1 MLSFADVTL
10 SRGSRTL
17 LSGVHFAAYAGW
29 RLGIVG
35 RNGSGKTSL
44 FGLVTGDIA
53 PDAGSVSLSRSLRLA
68 SVAQETP
75 PSPRSTLDYALDG
88 DHELR
93 AIEAELAAAEAAH
106 DAGGIARLHER
117 LYAIDG
123 YAARARAARLLH
135 GLGFEGPDQARAV
148 AEFSGGWRMRLNLAR
163 ALLCRS
169 DLLLLDEPTNHLD
182 LDAVL
187 WLQSWLKSYTG
198 TLLVISHDRDF
209 LDAVATH
216 TLHLAEGTATLY
228 TGNYSQFERLRA
240 ERMAQQGAL
249 RVRQQR
255 QVAHLQ
261 SFVDRFKAKAS
272 KARQAQA
279 RVKMIERIQLAAPA
293 HADAEFDFT
302 IPAPERLPEP
312 LLVLDHA
319 AAGYGGRS
327 VLSGLCLS
335 LAPGDR
341 LGILGPN
348 GAGKSTLTRLLAG
361 VLEPQAGSVVR
372 SPWLKVGYFAQ
383 HQLEQLDAAASRLEH
398 LRRLAPGLGE
408 KACREYLAAY
418 HFRGERVFEPV
429 GPFSG
434 GEKARL
440 ALALIVHGRPNLL
453 LLDEP
458 TNHLD
463 LDLRHALEI
472 ALQDYAGALVLVSH
486 DRHLL
491 ESSCDSLWRV
501 AGGSAQP
508 FDGDLD
514 DYARWLT
521 QREREDE
528 AEIPAAADGM
538 RLSAKEQRRVAA
550 EQRKRQKGLRDAVEE
565 AEAGIRR
572 LNARLADIEQALA
585 DPATYQAQDGSR
597 VAELGREQKALRQQL
612 EAAEEAWLQA
622 SMALDAADAGTAVSQ
637 DGTQHMAATP
647 RGPSVR

>member
-1 MLSFADVTL
+1 MLTFANVTL
-10 SRGSRTL
+10 SRGPRTL
-17 LSGVHFAAYAGW
+17 LTDVSFAAYAGW
-29 RLGIVG
+29 RLGVVG
-35 RNGSGKTSL
+35 RNGTGKTSL
-44 FGLVTGDIA
+44 FGLVTGEIA
-53 PDAGSVSLSRSLRLA
+53 PDAGTVSLPRNLAVA

-75 PSPRSTLDYALDG
+75 ASPRSALDYALDG
-88 DHELR
+88 DAELR
-93 AIEAELAAAEAAH
+93 ATEAELAAAEAAH
-106 DAGGIARLHER
+106 DAARIARLHEH
-117 LYAIDG
+117 LYTIDG
-123 YAARARAARLLH
+123 YAARARAAKLLQ
-135 GLGFEGPDQARAV
+135 GLGFEEADQARAV

-187 WLQSWLKSYTG
+187 WLQAWMKSYAG

-209 LDAVATH
+209 LDAVTTH
-216 TLHLAEGTATLY
+216 TLHLAQGTATLY

-249 RVRQQR
+249 RAQQQR
-255 QVAHLQ
+255 QIAHLQ

-279 RVKMIERIQLAAPA
+279 RVKMIERIRLAAPA

-312 LLVLDHA
+312 LLVLDRA
-319 AAGYGGRS
+319 AAGYGERT
-327 VLSGLCLS
+327 VLSGVRMTLS
-335 LAPGDR
+335 PGDR

-361 VLEPQAGSVVR
+361 TLEPRAGAVVR
-372 SPWLKVGYFAQ
+372 SPWLGVGYFAQ
-383 HQLEQLDAAASRLEH
+383 HQLEQLDPAASPLDH
-398 LRRLAPGLGE
+398 LRRQAPRLGE
-408 KACREYLAAY
+408 KAGREYLAAY
-418 HFRGERVFEPV
+418 HFRGDRVFEPV

-440 ALALIVHGRPNLL
+440 ALALLVHGRPNLL

-501 AGGSAQP
+501 AGGSVQP

-521 QREREDE
+521 QRERSDPPE
-528 AEIPAAADGM
+528 ASVTATPAASSSP
-538 RLSAKEQRRVAA
+538 RLSPKEQRRASA
-550 EQRKRQKGLRDAVEE
+550 EQRARLKDLRDTVQKAETEVQKLNTRITAIEQELQDPTVYAEHSRAAALSREQKDLRRRLEAVEE
-565 AEAGIRR
+565 SWLEAS
-572 LNARLADIEQALA
+572 AALESMT
-585 DPATYQAQDGSR
+585 DPADRAPSG
-597 VAELGREQKALRQQL
+597 AAGR
-612 EAAEEAWLQA
+612 
-622 SMALDAADAGTAVSQ
+622 
-637 DGTQHMAATP
+637 
-647 RGPSVR
+647 

>member
-1 MLSFADVTL
+1 MLTFADVTL
-10 SRGSRTL
+10 SRGPRTL
-17 LSGVHFAAYAGW
+17 LTGVSFAAFAGW
-29 RLGIVG
+29 RLGVVG
-35 RNGSGKTSL
+35 RNGTGKTSL
-44 FGLVTGDIA
+44 FGLVTGEIA
-53 PDAGSVSLSRSLRLA
+53 PDAGSVALPRNLAVA

-75 PSPRSTLDYALDG
+75 ASPRSALDYALDG
-88 DHELR
+88 DTELR
-93 AIEAELAAAEAAH
+93 ATEAELAAAEAAH
-106 DAGGIARLHER
+106 DAGRIAQLHEK

-135 GLGFEGPDQARAV
+135 GLGFEAADQERAV

-187 WLQSWLKSYTG
+187 WLQAWLTAYPG
-198 TLLVISHDRDF
+198 TMLVISHDRDF
-209 LDAVATH
+209 LDAVTTH
-216 TLHLAEGTATLY
+216 TLHLAQGTATLY

-249 RVRQQR
+249 RAQQQR
-255 QVAHLQ
+255 QIAHLQ

-279 RVKMIERIQLAAPA
+279 RVKMIERIRLAAPA
-293 HADAEFDFT
+293 HADAEFEFS
-302 IPAPERLPEP
+302 IPEPQRLPEP
-312 LLVLDHA
+312 LLVLDRA
-319 AAGYGGRS
+319 AAGYGARS
-327 VLSGLCLS
+327 VLSGLRMTI
-335 LAPGDR
+335 APGDR
-341 LGILGPN
+341 IGILGPN
-348 GAGKSTLTRLLAG
+348 GAGKSTLTKLLAG

-372 SPWLKVGYFAQ
+372 SPWLVVGYFAQ
-383 HQLEQLDAAASRLEH
+383 HQLEQLDAAASPLEH
-398 LRRLAPGLGE
+398 LRRQAPGLGE

-418 HFRGERVFEPV
+418 HFRGDRVFEPV

-440 ALALIVHGRPNLL
+440 ALALLVQGRPNLL

-486 DRHLL
+486 DRHLV
-491 ESSCDSLWRV
+491 ESTCDSLWRV

-514 DYARWLT
+514 DYARWLA
-521 QREREDE
+521 QRERDYEPE
-528 AEIPAAADGM
+528 EAAAAVAPREI
-538 RLSAKEQRRVAA
+538 RLSPKEQRRAAA
-550 EQRKRQKGLRDAVEE
+550 EQRARLKALRDAVRK
-565 AEAGIRR
+565 AEGEMQR
-572 LNARLADIEQALA
+572 LGARLAAVEKELA
-585 DPATYQAQDGSR
+585 DPGSYQA
-597 VAELGREQKALRQQL
+597 LGRERLTELSREQKQLRAQL
-612 EAAEEAWLQA
+612 AGTEDAWLRATTELENGEKGA
-622 SMALDAADAGTAVSQ
+622 SGKGAGKGA
-637 DGTQHMAATP
+637 
-647 RGPSVR
+647 

>member
-1 MLSFADVTL
+1 MLTFTDVTL
-10 SRGSRTL
+10 SRGPRTL
-17 LSGVHFAAYAGW
+17 LTGVGFAAYAGW
-29 RLGIVG
+29 RLGVVG
-35 RNGSGKTSL
+35 RNGTGKTSL
-44 FGLVTGDIA
+44 FGLITGEVT
-53 PDAGSVSLSRSLRLA
+53 PDAGSVAVPRNLVVA

-75 PSPRSTLDYALDG
+75 ASPRSALDYALDG
-88 DHELR
+88 DTELR
-93 AIEAELAAAEAAH
+93 ATEAELAAAEVDH
-106 DAGGIARLHER
+106 DAGRIARLHER

-123 YAARARAARLLH
+123 YAARARAAKLLH
-135 GLGFEGPDQARAV
+135 GLGFENADQARAV

-187 WLQSWLKSYTG
+187 WLQAWLKSYAG
-198 TLLVISHDRDF
+198 TMLVISHDRDF
-209 LDAVATH
+209 LDAVTTH
-216 TLHLAEGTATLY
+216 TLHLAQGTATLY

-249 RVRQQR
+249 REQQQR
-255 QVAHLQ
+255 QIAHLQ

-279 RVKMIERIQLAAPA
+279 RVKMIERIRLAAPA
-293 HADAEFDFT
+293 HADAEFDLG
-302 IPAPERLPEP
+302 IPAPARLPEP

-319 AAGYGGRS
+319 AAGYGGRT
-327 VLSGLCLS
+327 VLAGLRMTLS
-335 LAPGDR
+335 PGDR
-341 LGILGPN
+341 VGLLGPN
-348 GAGKSTLTRLLAG
+348 GAGKSTLTKLLAG
-361 VLEPQAGSVVR
+361 VLEPQAGAVVR
-372 SPWLKVGYFAQ
+372 SPYLTVGYFAQ
-383 HQLEQLDAAASRLEH
+383 HQLEQLDPAASPLDH
-398 LRRLAPGLGE
+398 LRRLAPRLGE

-472 ALQDYAGALVLVSH
+472 ALQEYAGALVLVSH
-486 DRHLL
+486 DRHLVA
-491 ESSCDSLWRV
+491 STCDSLWRV

-514 DYARWLT
+514 DYARWLA
-521 QREREDE
+521 QRERDY
-528 AEIPAAADGM
+528 AAADSAPAPSPPGGP
-538 RLSAKEQRRVAA
+538 RLSPKEQRRAAA
-550 EQRKRQKGLRDAVEE
+550 EQRARLKDLRDTVQNAE
-565 AEAGIRR
+565 AEMQKLNTRITAIEQELQDPAVYADRNRAAGLSREQNDLRRR
-572 LNARLADIEQALA
+572 LAK
-585 DPATYQAQDGSR
+585 T
-597 VAELGREQKALRQQL
+597 
-612 EAAEEAWLQA
+612 EEAWLQA
-622 SMALDAADAGTAVSQ
+622 SAALE
-637 DGTQHMAATP
+637 ATP
-647 RGPSVR
+647 

>member
-1 MLSFADVTL
+1 MLTFANVTL
-10 SRGSRTL
+10 SRGPRTL
-17 LSGVHFAAYAGW
+17 LTDVSFAAYAGW
-29 RLGIVG
+29 RLGVVG
-35 RNGSGKTSL
+35 RNGTGKTSL
-44 FGLVTGDIA
+44 FGLVTGEIA
-53 PDAGSVSLSRSLRLA
+53 PDAGTVSLPRNLAVA

-75 PSPRSTLDYALDG
+75 ASPRSALDYALDG
-88 DHELR
+88 DAELR
-93 AIEAELAAAEAAH
+93 ATEAELAAAEAAH
-106 DAGGIARLHER
+106 DAARIARLHEH
-117 LYAIDG
+117 LYTIDG
-123 YAARARAARLLH
+123 YAARARAAKLLQ
-135 GLGFEGPDQARAV
+135 GLGFEEADQARAV

-187 WLQSWLKSYTG
+187 WLQAWMKSYAG

-209 LDAVATH
+209 LDAVTTH
-216 TLHLAEGTATLY
+216 TLHLAQGTATLY

-249 RVRQQR
+249 RAQQQR
-255 QVAHLQ
+255 QIAHLQ

-279 RVKMIERIQLAAPA
+279 RVKMIERIRLAAPA

-312 LLVLDHA
+312 LLVLDRA
-319 AAGYGGRS
+319 AAGYGERT
-327 VLSGLCLS
+327 VLSGVRMTLS
-335 LAPGDR
+335 PGDR

-361 VLEPQAGSVVR
+361 TLEPRAGAVVR
-372 SPWLKVGYFAQ
+372 SPWLGVGYFAQ
-383 HQLEQLDAAASRLEH
+383 HQLEQLDPAASPLDH
-398 LRRLAPGLGE
+398 LRRQAPRLGE
-408 KACREYLAAY
+408 KAGREYLAAY
-418 HFRGERVFEPV
+418 HFRGDQVFEPV

-440 ALALIVHGRPNLL
+440 ALALLVHGRPNLL

-501 AGGSAQP
+501 AGGSVQP

-521 QREREDE
+521 QRERSDPPE
-528 AEIPAAADGM
+528 ASVTATPAASSSP
-538 RLSAKEQRRVAA
+538 RLSPKEQRRASA
-550 EQRKRQKGLRDAVEE
+550 EQRARLKDLRDTVQKAETEVQKLNTRITAIEQELQDPTVYAEHSRAAALSREQKDLRRRLEAVEE
-565 AEAGIRR
+565 SWLEAS
-572 LNARLADIEQALA
+572 AALESMT
-585 DPATYQAQDGSR
+585 DPADRAPSG
-597 VAELGREQKALRQQL
+597 AAGR
-612 EAAEEAWLQA
+612 
-622 SMALDAADAGTAVSQ
+622 
-637 DGTQHMAATP
+637 
-647 RGPSVR
+647 

>member
-1 MLSFADVTL
+1 MLTFANVTL
-10 SRGSRTL
+10 SRGPRTL
-17 LSGVHFAAYAGW
+17 LTDVSFAAYAGW
-29 RLGIVG
+29 RVGVVG
-35 RNGSGKTSL
+35 RNGTGKTSL
-44 FGLVTGDIA
+44 FGLVTGEIA
-53 PDAGSVSLSRSLRLA
+53 PDAGTVSLPRNLAVA

-75 PSPRSTLDYALDG
+75 ASPRSALDYALDG
-88 DHELR
+88 DAELR
-93 AIEAELAAAEAAH
+93 ATEAELAAAEAAH
-106 DAGGIARLHER
+106 DAARIARLHEH
-117 LYAIDG
+117 LYTIDG
-123 YAARARAARLLH
+123 YAARARAAKLLQ
-135 GLGFEGPDQARAV
+135 GLGFEEADQARAV

-187 WLQSWLKSYTG
+187 WLQAWMKSYAG

-209 LDAVATH
+209 LDAVTTH
-216 TLHLAEGTATLY
+216 TLHLAQGTATLY

-249 RVRQQR
+249 RAQQQR
-255 QVAHLQ
+255 QIAHLQ

-279 RVKMIERIQLAAPA
+279 RVKMIERIRLAAPA

-312 LLVLDHA
+312 LLVLDRA
-319 AAGYGGRS
+319 AAGYGERT
-327 VLSGLCLS
+327 VLSGVRMTLS
-335 LAPGDR
+335 PGDR

-361 VLEPQAGSVVR
+361 TLEPRAGAVVR
-372 SPWLKVGYFAQ
+372 SPWLGVGYFAQ
-383 HQLEQLDAAASRLEH
+383 HQLEQLDPAASPLDH
-398 LRRLAPGLGE
+398 LRRQAPRLGE
-408 KACREYLAAY
+408 KAGREYLAAY
-418 HFRGERVFEPV
+418 HFRGDRVFEPV

-440 ALALIVHGRPNLL
+440 ALALLVHGRPNLL

-501 AGGSAQP
+501 AGGSVQP

-521 QREREDE
+521 QRERSDPPE
-528 AEIPAAADGM
+528 ASVTATPAASSSP
-538 RLSAKEQRRVAA
+538 RLSPKEQRRASA
-550 EQRKRQKGLRDAVEE
+550 EQRARLKDLRDTVQKAETEVQKLNTRITAIEQELQDPTVYAEHSRAAALSREQKDLRRRLEAVEE
-565 AEAGIRR
+565 SWLEAS
-572 LNARLADIEQALA
+572 AALESMT
-585 DPATYQAQDGSR
+585 DPADRAPSG
-597 VAELGREQKALRQQL
+597 AAGR
-612 EAAEEAWLQA
+612 
-622 SMALDAADAGTAVSQ
+622 
-637 DGTQHMAATP
+637 
-647 RGPSVR
+647 

>member
-1 MLSFADVTL
+1 MLTFADVTL
-10 SRGSRTL
+10 TRGPRTL
-17 LSGVHFAAYAGW
+17 LTGVSFAAYAGW
-29 RLGIVG
+29 RLGVVG
-35 RNGSGKTSL
+35 RNGTGKTSL
-44 FGLVTGDIA
+44 FGLITGEIT
-53 PDAGSVSLSRSLRLA
+53 PDAGSVAVPRNLVLA

-75 PSPRSTLDYALDG
+75 ASPRSALDYALDG
-88 DHELR
+88 DTELR
-93 AIEAELAAAEAAH
+93 ATEAELAAAEADH
-106 DAGGIARLHER
+106 DAGRIARLHER

-123 YAARARAARLLH
+123 YAARARAAKLLH
-135 GLGFEGPDQARAV
+135 GLGFENADQARAV

-187 WLQSWLKSYTG
+187 WLQAWLKSYAG

-209 LDAVATH
+209 LDAVTTH
-216 TLHLAEGTATLY
+216 TLHLAQGTATLY

-249 RVRQQR
+249 REQQQR
-255 QVAHLQ
+255 QIAHLQ

-279 RVKMIERIQLAAPA
+279 RVKMIERIRLAAPA
-293 HADAEFDFT
+293 HADAEFDFA

-312 LLVLDHA
+312 LLVLDRA
-319 AAGYGGRS
+319 AAGYGGRT
-327 VLSGLCLS
+327 VLAGLRMTLS
-335 LAPGDR
+335 PGDR
-341 LGILGPN
+341 VGLLGPN
-348 GAGKSTLTRLLAG
+348 GAGKSTLTKLLAG
-361 VLEPQAGSVVR
+361 VLEPQAGAVVR
-372 SPWLKVGYFAQ
+372 SPYLVVGYFAQ
-383 HQLEQLDAAASRLEH
+383 HQLEQLDPAASPLEH
-398 LRRLAPGLGE
+398 LRRQAPRLGE
-408 KACREYLAAY
+408 KGCREYLAAY

-440 ALALIVHGRPNLL
+440 ALALLVHGRPNLL

-486 DRHLL
+486 DRHLV
-491 ESSCDSLWRV
+491 ESTCDSLWRV

-514 DYARWLT
+514 DYARWLA
-521 QREREDE
+521 QRERDY
-528 AEIPAAADGM
+528 AAADSVPAPSPPGGP
-538 RLSAKEQRRVAA
+538 RLSPKEQRRAAA
-550 EQRKRQKGLRDAVEE
+550 EQRARLKDLRDTVQNAE
-565 AEAGIRR
+565 AEMHKLSTRITAIEQELQDPAVYADRSRAAGLSREQNALRR
-572 LNARLADIEQALA
+572 RLAD
-585 DPATYQAQDGSR
+585 
-597 VAELGREQKALRQQL
+597 
-612 EAAEEAWLQA
+612 AEEAWLQA
-622 SMALDAADAGTAVSQ
+622 STALE
-637 DGTQHMAATP
+637 ATP
-647 RGPSVR
+647 

>member
-1 MLSFADVTL
+1 MLTFANVTL
-10 SRGSRTL
+10 SRGPRTL
-17 LSGVHFAAYAGW
+17 LTDVSFAAYAGW
-29 RLGIVG
+29 RLGVVG
-35 RNGSGKTSL
+35 RNGTGKTSL
-44 FGLVTGDIA
+44 FGLVTGEIA
-53 PDAGSVSLSRSLRLA
+53 PDAGTVSLPRNLAVA

-75 PSPRSTLDYALDG
+75 ASPRSALDYALDG
-88 DHELR
+88 DAELR
-93 AIEAELAAAEAAH
+93 ATEAELAAAEAAH
-106 DAGGIARLHER
+106 DAARIARLHEH
-117 LYAIDG
+117 LYTIDG
-123 YAARARAARLLH
+123 YAARARAAKLLQ
-135 GLGFEGPDQARAV
+135 GLGFEEADQARAV

-187 WLQSWLKSYTG
+187 WLQAWMKSYAG

-209 LDAVATH
+209 LDAVTTH
-216 TLHLAEGTATLY
+216 TLHLAQGTATLY

-249 RVRQQR
+249 RAQQQR
-255 QVAHLQ
+255 QIAHLQ

-279 RVKMIERIQLAAPA
+279 RVKMIERIRLAAPA

-312 LLVLDHA
+312 LLVLDRA
-319 AAGYGGRS
+319 AAGYGERT
-327 VLSGLCLS
+327 VLSGVRMTLS
-335 LAPGDR
+335 PGDR

-361 VLEPQAGSVVR
+361 TLEPRAGAVVR
-372 SPWLKVGYFAQ
+372 SPWLGVGYFAQ
-383 HQLEQLDAAASRLEH
+383 HQLEQLDPAASPLDH
-398 LRRLAPGLGE
+398 LRRQAPRLGE
-408 KACREYLAAY
+408 KAGREYLAAY
-418 HFRGERVFEPV
+418 HFRGDRVFEPV

-440 ALALIVHGRPNLL
+440 ALALLVHGRPNLL

-486 DRHLL
+486 DRHLV
-491 ESSCDSLWRV
+491 ESTCDSLWRV
-501 AGGSAQP
+501 AGGSVQP

-521 QREREDE
+521 QRERSDPPE
-528 AEIPAAADGM
+528 ASVTATPAASSSP
-538 RLSAKEQRRVAA
+538 RLSPKEQRRASA
-550 EQRKRQKGLRDAVEE
+550 EQRARLKDLRDTVQKAETEVQKLNTRITAIEQELQDPTVYAEHSRAAALSREQKDLRRRLEAVEE
-565 AEAGIRR
+565 SWLEAS
-572 LNARLADIEQALA
+572 AALESMT
-585 DPATYQAQDGSR
+585 DPADRAPSG
-597 VAELGREQKALRQQL
+597 AAGR
-612 EAAEEAWLQA
+612 
-622 SMALDAADAGTAVSQ
+622 
-637 DGTQHMAATP
+637 
-647 RGPSVR
+647 

>member
-1 MLSFADVTL
+1 MLTFANVTL
-10 SRGSRTL
+10 SRGPRTL
-17 LSGVHFAAYAGW
+17 LTDVSFAAYAGW
-29 RLGIVG
+29 RLGVVG
-35 RNGSGKTSL
+35 RNGTGKTSL
-44 FGLVTGDIA
+44 FGLVTGEIA
-53 PDAGSVSLSRSLRLA
+53 PDAGTVSLPRNLAVA

-75 PSPRSTLDYALDG
+75 ASPRSALDYALDG
-88 DHELR
+88 DAELR
-93 AIEAELAAAEAAH
+93 ATEAELAAAEAAH
-106 DAGGIARLHER
+106 DAARIARLHEH
-117 LYAIDG
+117 LYTIDG
-123 YAARARAARLLH
+123 YAARARAAKLLQ
-135 GLGFEGPDQARAV
+135 GLGFEEADQARAV

-187 WLQSWLKSYTG
+187 WLQAWMKSYAG

-209 LDAVATH
+209 LDAVTTH
-216 TLHLAEGTATLY
+216 TLHLAQGTATLY

-249 RVRQQR
+249 RAQQQR
-255 QVAHLQ
+255 QIAHLQ

-279 RVKMIERIQLAAPA
+279 RVKMIERIRLAAPA

-312 LLVLDHA
+312 LLVLDRA
-319 AAGYGGRS
+319 AAGYGERT
-327 VLSGLCLS
+327 VLSGVRMTLS
-335 LAPGDR
+335 PGDR

-361 VLEPQAGSVVR
+361 TLEPRAGAVVR
-372 SPWLKVGYFAQ
+372 SPWLGVGYFAQ
-383 HQLEQLDAAASRLEH
+383 HQLEQLDPAASPLDH
-398 LRRLAPGLGE
+398 LRRQAPRLGE
-408 KACREYLAAY
+408 KAGREYLAAY
-418 HFRGERVFEPV
+418 HFRGDRVFEPV

-440 ALALIVHGRPNLL
+440 ALALLVHDRPNLL

-501 AGGSAQP
+501 AGGSVQP

-521 QREREDE
+521 QRERSDPPE
-528 AEIPAAADGM
+528 ASVTATPAASSSP
-538 RLSAKEQRRVAA
+538 RLSPKEQRRASA
-550 EQRKRQKGLRDAVEE
+550 EQRARLKDLRDTVQKAETEVQKLNTRITAIEQELQDPTVYAEHSRAAALSREQKDLRRRLEAVEE
-565 AEAGIRR
+565 SWLEAS
-572 LNARLADIEQALA
+572 AALESMT
-585 DPATYQAQDGSR
+585 DPADRAPSG
-597 VAELGREQKALRQQL
+597 AAGR
-612 EAAEEAWLQA
+612 
-622 SMALDAADAGTAVSQ
+622 
-637 DGTQHMAATP
+637 
-647 RGPSVR
+647 

>member
-1 MLSFADVTL
+1 MLTFANVTL
-10 SRGSRTL
+10 SRGPRTL
-17 LSGVHFAAYAGW
+17 LTDVSFAAYAGW
-29 RLGIVG
+29 RLGVVG
-35 RNGSGKTSL
+35 RNGTGKTSL
-44 FGLVTGDIA
+44 FGLVTGEIA
-53 PDAGSVSLSRSLRLA
+53 PDAGTVSLPRNLAVA

-75 PSPRSTLDYALDG
+75 ASPRSALDYALDG
-88 DHELR
+88 DAELR
-93 AIEAELAAAEAAH
+93 ATEAELAAAEAAH
-106 DAGGIARLHER
+106 DAARIARLHEH
-117 LYAIDG
+117 LYTIDG
-123 YAARARAARLLH
+123 YAARARAAKLLQ
-135 GLGFEGPDQARAV
+135 GLGFEEADQARAV

-187 WLQSWLKSYTG
+187 WLQAWMKSYAG

-209 LDAVATH
+209 LDAVTTH
-216 TLHLAEGTATLY
+216 TLHLAQGTATLY

-249 RVRQQR
+249 RAQQQR
-255 QVAHLQ
+255 QIAHLQ

-279 RVKMIERIQLAAPA
+279 RVKMIERIRLAAPA

-302 IPAPERLPEP
+302 IPTPERLPEP
-312 LLVLDHA
+312 LLVLDRA
-319 AAGYGGRS
+319 AAGYGERT
-327 VLSGLCLS
+327 VLSGVRMTLS
-335 LAPGDR
+335 PGDR

-361 VLEPQAGSVVR
+361 TLEPRAGAVVR
-372 SPWLKVGYFAQ
+372 SPWLGVGYFAQ
-383 HQLEQLDAAASRLEH
+383 HQLEQLDPAASPLDH
-398 LRRLAPGLGE
+398 LRRQAPRLGE
-408 KACREYLAAY
+408 KAGREYLAAY
-418 HFRGERVFEPV
+418 HFRGDRVFEPV

-440 ALALIVHGRPNLL
+440 ALALLVHGRPNLL

-501 AGGSAQP
+501 AGGSVQP

-521 QREREDE
+521 QRERSDPPE
-528 AEIPAAADGM
+528 ASVTATPAASSSP
-538 RLSAKEQRRVAA
+538 RLSPKEQRRASA
-550 EQRKRQKGLRDAVEE
+550 EQRARLKDLRDTVQKAETEVQKLNTRITAIEQELQDPTVYAEHSRAAALSREQKDLRRRLEAVEE
-565 AEAGIRR
+565 SWLEAS
-572 LNARLADIEQALA
+572 AALESMT
-585 DPATYQAQDGSR
+585 DPADRAPSG
-597 VAELGREQKALRQQL
+597 AAGR
-612 EAAEEAWLQA
+612 
-622 SMALDAADAGTAVSQ
+622 
-637 DGTQHMAATP
+637 
-647 RGPSVR
+647 